1 MNVSVCIC
9 MPRADVDA
17 VLGVIEQIHIQRYAR
32 PADWDLIQQAAEV
45 AAASNTQMVVVG
57 NGDVL
62 THYEAAARRAAAPS
76 VRGLMV
82 GRGALVKPWIFAEI
96 SSGRTWCPS
105 AAERVAVYFRL
116 SQLMKV
122 RLDACELRWTRPCV
136 TYLWCAAHCQ
146 AQALPARCLQSD

>member
-1 MNVSVCIC
+1 
-9 MPRADVDA
+9 
-17 VLGVIEQIHIQRYAR
+17 
-32 PADWDLIQQAAEV
+32 
-45 AAASNTQMVVVG
+45 MVVVG

-122 RLDACELRWTRPCV
+122 RLDACELRWTLNPKPSRHVSLVCSTLSSPG
-136 TYLWCAAHCQ
+136 LACALACRATEHRW
-146 AQALPARCLQSD
+146 ARQY

>member
-1 MNVSVCIC
+1 
-9 MPRADVDA
+9 
-17 VLGVIEQIHIQRYAR
+17 
-32 PADWDLIQQAAEV
+32 
-45 AAASNTQMVVVG
+45 MVVVG